1 VFIPKREF
9 DKITQL
15 EASEREIEGMK
26 RSPSHRNQVSTERKI
41 LLGFL
46 LPYYNPL
53 VCLLNSGCDQMIK
66 IILER
71 NNILMDLMR
80 LKLTFLSL

>member
-26 RSPSHRNQVSTERKI
+26 KKSITQKSGFNGKKNSFG
-41 LLGFL
+41 LLIAL
-46 LPYYNPL
+46 L
-53 VCLLNSGCDQMIK
+53 
-66 IILER
+66 
-71 NNILMDLMR
+71 
-80 LKLTFLSL
+80 